1 MFFGLFSYPK
11 QETKRYVNS
20 VTIRDTTGRV
30 VHQWGTTLG
39 DAVSIEKQGARTI
52 VRHEGI
58 WSETVYEPSL
68 SESVEY
74 EVW

>member
-1 MFFGLFSYPK
+1 MLFSFFGFPK
-11 QETKRYVNS
+11 PQNKTYVNS
-20 VTIRDTTGRV
+20 VTIRDTTGRM

-68 SESVEY
+68 SDSVEY
-74 EVW
+74 VL